1 MYVALFFVAIIGL
14 ILISGFTG
22 QLLARIKFIKT
33 FNPIFGGFTLL
44 VIALLFLFPLG
55 KWYWYILAIIVW
67 LVMIVFLNA
76 GFSAK
81 RDDKKEY
88 KPMSDKDI
96 DLITNASNH
105 IIDEGAQ
112 DAGDRLGSWLND

>member
-88 KPMSDKDI
+88 KI
-96 DLITNASNH
+96 GRAH
-105 IIDEGAQ
+105 V
-112 DAGDRLGSWLND
+112 